1 MINITSADIEKANEQ
16 IKKGHV
22 VQYRYDG
29 SAGAVSERLNVEHLV
44 QKIRSAVDAQ
54 LAHIESRLL
63 KKNAFEG
70 AKTTV
75 FREFAVL
82 IRETVHLD
90 PLIQQ
95 AIKDECA
102 AALQDAK
109 NAKKRAEWA
118 EAEYN
123 RFFDELKRER
133 DAEPEIRRLRDFV
146 EILATVIPL
155 PPNDSRGH
163 YGGSAYVQAL
173 RSRGLALAA
182 FNGLKVLGGPGKH
195 EEPQVQTPAPI
206 DDLPL

>member
-16 IKKGHV
+16 IKRGHV

-44 QKIRSAVDAQ
+44 QTIRSAVDAQ
-54 LAHIESRLL
+54 LAHIESRLR

-90 PLIQQ
+90 PMIRQ

-133 DAEPEIRRLRDFV
+133 DAEPEIRRLQHFV
-146 EILATVIPL
+146 EILTTVIPL
-155 PPNDSRGH
+155 PNDSRGH
-163 YGGSAYVQAL
+163 HGGLAHVQAL

-182 FNGLKVLGGPGKH
+182 FNGLKVLGGPGKR
-195 EEPQVQTPAPI
+195 EEPQVQTPIPS

>member
-1 MINITSADIEKANEQ
+1 MTNITSADIDKLNEQ
-16 IKKGHV
+16 IKRGHV
-22 VQYRYDG
+22 LQYRYDG
-29 SAGAVSERLNVEHLV
+29 SAGAVSDRLNVEHLV

-63 KKNAFEG
+63 KKNAIEG

-109 NAKKRAEWA
+109 NAKKQAEWA
-118 EAEYN
+118 EAEYKS
-123 RFFDELKRER
+123 FFDELKRER
-133 DAEPEIRRLRDFV
+133 DADPEIRRLRDFV
-146 EILATVIPL
+146 EILKTLIPL
-155 PPNDSRGH
+155 PNDSRADH
-163 YGGSAYVQAL
+163 GGRAHVQAL

-195 EEPQVQTPAPI
+195 EELQVQTPAPI